1 MVKLYKINLKQ
12 ALFLFFITFAHM
24 DIEFHRMKKMQ
35 LEKIFPLPLRKQIAK
50 WIKIALFMVAVITMG
65 AIVID
70 YGFEQHPNEWVF
82 IQKIYH
88 YAWWIY
94 CISYAG
100 DLIFQWKQ
108 ITRKKILPTITWGL
122 LLACVGVGKF
132 ITLPPSLEWLGHHFF
147 EIGVVGLFSAL
158 EISRGLINIVNKRS
172 NPALLMAGGFALI
185 IAFGTLLLLLPRST
199 HEGIILP
206 IVDALFVSTSA
217 VCVTGLTP
225 VDVAQVFT
233 LEGQIVIALLIQIGG
248 LGVMTITS
256 FFALFFMGG
265 SGLSNQFALRDLVGS
280 DTLSSLLSTLLYI
293 LFFTFMIEGIGAL
306 LIWLSIHGTLDM
318 TIQQE
323 IFFSVFHAISAF
335 CNAGFST
342 LSGNLGNP
350 AIMTGHNAF
359 YLIISALIVLGGIGF
374 PILMNFR
381 SILFYRIKGW
391 FKKLVRRPQHNKLI
405 HLTRINT
412 KIVLTTTTLLIV
424 GGSVTIGLLE
434 WNGAFK
440 DMPTADKIVH
450 SIFNAISPR
459 TAGFNSIDLTH
470 LSLFSILLYML
481 LMWIGGGAQSTAGGI
496 KVNTLAVMMASF
508 VSVIRGRERV
518 VLFNRELSENSI
530 KRASAVV
537 VGSVLCILIFF
548 IAILALEPQISPKGL
563 LFETISAFGTVGSSL
578 NVTPLLGNTSKVL
591 ITLLMFIGRVGFITL
606 MMSFVKTDHQPKFR
620 YPKDNVIIN

>member
-1 MVKLYKINLKQ
+1 MRKLHINFNKL
-12 ALFLFFITFAHM
+12 
-24 DIEFHRMKKMQ
+24 
-35 LEKIFPLPLRKQIAK
+35 FPLPLRKQIGK
-50 WIKIALFMVAVITMG
+50 WIQFALFMVAVITIG

-70 YGFEQHPNEWVF
+70 YGFEQHPNELAV

-88 YAWWIY
+88 YAWWVYSIAY
-94 CISYAG
+94 IG
-100 DLIFQWKQ
+100 GLIFQWKR
-108 ITRKKILPTITWGL
+108 ITKKKIFPTILWGIL
-122 LLACVGVGKF
+122 LTSVAVSKF
-132 ITLPPSLEWLGHHFF
+132 VVLPPTLEWLGHHFL
-147 EIGVVGLFSAL
+147 EIGVVGLFSVL
-158 EISRGLINIVNKRS
+158 EVSRSVINIINKRT
-172 NPALLMAGGFALI
+172 NPALLMAGGFAFI

-199 HEGIILP
+199 QEGIILP

-233 LEGQIVIALLIQIGG
+233 IEGQIIIAMLIQIGG

-350 AIMTGHNAF
+350 AIMTGHNSF
-359 YLIISALIVLGGIGF
+359 YLIISALIVLGGLGF

-381 SILFYRIKGW
+381 SILFYRIKGL
-391 FKKLVRRPQHNKLI
+391 FKKLVRRPEHNKLI

-412 KIVLTTTTLLIV
+412 KIVITTTIFLIV
-424 GGSVTIGLLE
+424 VGSLGIAFLE

-440 DMPTADKIVH
+440 NMPATDKIVH

-459 TAGFNSIDLTH
+459 TAGFNSVDLTH
-470 LSLFSILLYML
+470 FSIFSILLYML

-496 KVNTLAVMMASF
+496 KVNTIAVMLASF
-508 VSVIRGRERV
+508 FSVIKGRERV

-530 KRASAVV
+530 RRASAVV
-537 VGSVLCILIFF
+537 IGSIICLLIFF
-548 IAILALEPQISPKGL
+548 VALIALEPNISPKGL

-578 NVTPLLGNTSKVL
+578 NVTSLLGDTSKVL
-591 ITLLMFIGRVGFITL
+591 IALLMFIGRIGFITL
-606 MMSFVKTDHQPKFR
+606 LMSFIKIDYQPKFR